1 MRSLANTYHY
11 LLSTHATFT
20 TPPSA
25 ASKPTTPPPDLY
37 LLDSAYQTFRTTLLH
52 LEGQITYTL
61 GFDFHVSLPHPL
73 AVTYLQAL
81 DVFSSSSS
89 IPESQST
96 RLAARAIEHLNTALL
111 APQQV
116 FLTHQPPSLAVA
128 AVYLAAREVG
138 VRLPQ
143 CEWWEVF
150 DVEREE
156 LGFLCLVMGSLEG
169 WVRNENEVWGR
180 EVGVLRRADVRTQ
193 RRKRDVGENGEREDE
208 VERMMREMDER
219 VPA

>member
-1 MRSLANTYHY
+1 M
-11 LLSTHATFT
+11 
-20 TPPSA
+20 
-25 ASKPTTPPPDLY
+25 
-37 LLDSAYQTFRTTLLH
+37 
-52 LEGQITYTL
+52 
-61 GFDFHVSLPHPL
+61 
-73 AVTYLQAL
+73 
-81 DVFSSSSS
+81 
-89 IPESQST
+89 
-96 RLAARAIEHLNTALL
+96 
-111 APQQV
+111 
-116 FLTHQPPSLAVA
+116 A